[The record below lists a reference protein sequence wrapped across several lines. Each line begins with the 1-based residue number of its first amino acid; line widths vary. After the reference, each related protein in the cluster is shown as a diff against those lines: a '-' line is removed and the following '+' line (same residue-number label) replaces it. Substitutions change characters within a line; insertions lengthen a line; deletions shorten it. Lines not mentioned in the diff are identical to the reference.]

1 MLIFTQDQ
9 IELFCGTKFF
19 YLLYKNKLIYI
30 LFDNEKFLK
39 TIFLEG
45 ETKLDEQDVD
55 ILTGLLGNES
65 NRIKVLELLANLAR
79 IGKFM

>member
-1 MLIFTQDQ
+1 MQDQ

-30 LFDNEKFLK
+30 LFNNEKFLK
-39 TIFLEG
+39 TFYLEG